1 MNGGLVAATCGY
13 GLMAR
18 HLLTSVGVCV
28 LCLPVSRAVCKLD
41 AVADEALLA
50 HKIQHHAKRCV
61 DAQVR
66 EKNACWL
73 FCAKCDSS
81 VTSDCCDDQN
91 VRMRQMRHSG
101 HVCRDTSAGTCLQGH
116 VCRDMSAHAIDA
128 FSSRQ
133 TLPCI
138 LFWAGNVEVAAPA
151 ASLDV
156 AATRA
161 VAVTAQVPA
170 NLRNWWSSAL
180 KNTLRYDRR
189 EALDWLG
196 KRSM

>member
-28 LCLPVSRAVCKLD
+28 LCLPVSGAVCKLD

-101 HVCRDTSAGTCLQGH
+101 HVCRD
-116 VCRDMSAHAIDA
+116 MSAHAIDA
-128 FSSRQ
+128 FSSHQ

-138 LFWAGNVEVAAPA
+138 LFGAGNVEVAAPA

-189 EALDWLG
+189 ETLDWLG